1 MTTAAATKIAIPRNV
16 GLGSLYPSRLVTEV
30 TVTKAARANNKA
42 PATRAAR
49 LSASPCA
56 AVARNLHS
64 TTTAEKSSM
73 ALSPPKASRAGLRAR
88 HAAKTDTAAS
98 TLIQTIVTICT
109 RWIRRIASGEAIC
122 NTEAIH
128 SIMALHSSAS
138 SGRLARA
145 QMRNKRQS

>member
-1 MTTAAATKIAIPRNV
+1 MPTVRRPPSKLRWLSLLTAAV
-16 GLGSLYPSRLVTEV
+16 PSRLVTKV
-30 TVTKAARANNKA
+30 TATKAARANNKA

-88 HAAKTDTAAS
+88 HAAKRDTAAS

-109 RWIRRIASGEAIC
+109 RWICWADSGLAIC
-122 NTEAIH
+122 STEAIWV
-128 SIMALHSSAS
+128 SIIAPLNLQIRGSE
-138 SGRLARA
+138 
-145 QMRNKRQS
+145 